1 MELSGQLHA
10 PTASTPEAGWKQR
23 KICDGYFHD
32 LYSSLSN
39 VRIVKWSQLLWT
51 GYLTGVKE
59 DRKTNL
65 KETSREMQQ
74 YMEENT
80 EIDVIETE
88 CKYVNFSGMT

>member
-39 VRIVKWSQLLWT
+39 VRIVK
-51 GYLTGVKE
+51 
-59 DRKTNL
+59 
-65 KETSREMQQ
+65 
-74 YMEENT
+74 
-80 EIDVIETE
+80 
-88 CKYVNFSGMT
+88 